1 MDYVQSPPRTGSD
14 AKDGMEHPDSER
26 TDRPHL
32 RAVIADDDP
41 FARRVI
47 RDVLQ
52 EAGVLVIAEAR
63 NGREACELTLFY
75 RPDVVVMD
83 VVMPELDGIVATRRI
98 RKAIPEQIVVVLTGA
113 GEEDQELGLQ
123 ALRAGASGFLSKD
136 LEINA
141 LPRVL
146 EGVRAGE
153 AAISRQMTR
162 TLIERL
168 RDTPSGAAGMRPVK
182 SPLTAR
188 EWEVIDLL
196 KAERSTDDIATE
208 LVLSPETVRSH
219 VKNILRK
226 LDVRSRGEAV
236 LVADRMR
243 GASGEEPPEP
253 PG

>member
-1 MDYVQSPPRTGSD
+1 VGIERVNSEST
-14 AKDGMEHPDSER
+14 EPD
-26 TDRPHL
+26 TL

-47 RDVLQ
+47 KDVLQ
-52 EAGVLVIAEAR
+52 KAGVLVIAEAR
-63 NGREACELTLFY
+63 NGRQAVELTLFY

-83 VVMPELDGIVATRRI
+83 VVMPELDGIIATRQI
-98 RKAIPEQIVVVLTGA
+98 RKEIPEQLVIVLTGA

-136 LEINA
+136 LEIDA
-141 LPRVL
+141 LPRAL

-153 AAISRQMTR
+153 AAISRRMTR
-162 TLIERL
+162 TLIDRL
-168 RDTPSGAAGMRPVK
+168 RDTPTGSAGMRPVK

-196 KAERSTDDIATE
+196 KAARTTDQIANE
-208 LVLSPETVRSH
+208 LVLSTETVRSH

-226 LDVRSRGEAV
+226 LDVRSREDAV
-236 LVADRMR
+236 IAADRMR
-243 GASGEEPPEP
+243 GSPGGEEPPTAA
-253 PG
+253 